1 MATSGATPLSSMPRS
16 HSAASVTCIAQ
27 TSAMLRPLI
36 FEERAASLSRLP
48 SQTGQVLKTAARST
62 NALMWGCSESTS
74 LLNIDLRIFG
84 ISPS

>member
-27 TSAMLRPLI
+27 TSAMPMPLI
-36 FEERAASLSRLP
+36 FEDRAASLSRLP
-48 SQTGQVLKTAARST
+48 SQAGQVLKTAARST